1 MSYLVLAIVAA
12 GVIVLG
18 ACALLLI
25 GIQKSEEEQDR
36 DDNDQADYLRRYA
49 QSAKARLK
57 DHV

>member
-1 MSYLVLAIVAA
+1 MTYLLLALVAA

-25 GIQKSEEEQDR
+25 GIQKTEEEQDR

-49 QSAKARLK
+49 QSARARLK
-57 DHV
+57 DHL